1 MPEPHS
7 SAGLK
12 LGALNGR
19 LRPRA
24 FMEQPP
30 ALTLSAAW
38 HAFAVAGCVVHPAA
52 WPWWLAGTFANHAV
66 VTVAGLWPRSS
77 MLGPNWTRLPA
88 AASERR
94 AIALTIDD
102 GPDPYVTP
110 QVLDLLDRHGVRA
123 TFFCIGEHAR
133 RYPALAREIV
143 ARGHAVENHS
153 QRHRHTFSVSG
164 PGVLAREIEAAQET
178 LADLTGERPRFF
190 RAPAG
195 LRNVFLEPVLQR
207 FDLRLAS
214 WTRRGFDT
222 RETRADVVAQRL
234 VHQLA
239 AGDILLAHDGNAAN
253 GVDGRP
259 VILSMLPQVFAT
271 AEREQL
277 HFITLREA
285 LPSA

>member
-7 SAGLK
+7 SARLK
-12 LGALNGR
+12 LGAAHE
-19 LRPRA
+19 RPRSRS
-24 FMEQPP
+24 FLEQPP

-38 HAFAVAGCVVHPAA
+38 HAVAVTGCALDPAA
-52 WPWWLAGTFANHAV
+52 WPWWLAGTFANHAI
-66 VTVAGLWPRSS
+66 VTAAGLWPRSS
-77 MLGPNWTRLPA
+77 ILGPNWTRLPA
-88 AASERR
+88 AASKRR

-102 GPDPYVTP
+102 GPDPQVTP

-133 RYPALAREIV
+133 RYPALTREIV

-164 PGVLAREIEAAQET
+164 PGVLAREIEAAQQT
-178 LADLTGERPRFF
+178 LADLTGEWPRFF

-253 GVDGRP
+253 GVDGLP
-259 VILSMLPQVFAT
+259 VILSTLPQVFVA
-271 AEREQL
+271 AQSEQL

-285 LPSA
+285 LLAA